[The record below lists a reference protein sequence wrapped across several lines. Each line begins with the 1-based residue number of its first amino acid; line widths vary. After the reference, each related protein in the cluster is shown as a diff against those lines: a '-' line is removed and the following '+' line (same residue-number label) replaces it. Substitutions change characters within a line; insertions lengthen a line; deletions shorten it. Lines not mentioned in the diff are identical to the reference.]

1 MNAPATLIIMT
12 SELAIFP
19 LNAVLFPGGVLPL
32 RVFEPRY
39 MDMVRDCMKTQSR
52 FGVCLIAQDSPT
64 ASEVMRKPGDAA
76 TPEAIGCSAEI
87 TQWDMPDLGVL
98 HISTRGHER
107 FRILQRRTEPNGLIR
122 AEVEMLAADPRVE
135 VAAEYGACAQLLA
148 RIIAELEE
156 QFDAAAKEGEP
167 PKPFPFAEPYDLADA
182 GWVANRLCE
191 VLQVPNKAKQKLM
204 ELPDG
209 NERLAIV
216 NTYLHQRKV
225 L

>member
-1 MNAPATLIIMT
+1 MT

-98 HISTRGHER
+98 HIATRGHER
-107 FRILQRRTEPNGLIR
+107 FRIVARRLEANGLIR
-122 AEVEMLAADPRVE
+122 AEVEWLAADPPAQVGTE
-135 VAAEYGACAQLLA
+135 HAACAQLLA

-156 QFDAAAKEGEP
+156 EFAAAPKEGSP
-167 PKPFPFAEPYDLADA
+167 VRPFPIGEPYRLDDA

-209 NERLAIV
+209 NERLSIV

>member
-1 MNAPATLIIMT
+1 MND
-12 SELAIFP
+12 LAIFP

-52 FGVCLIAQDSPT
+52 FGVCLIAQESLT
-64 ASEVMRKPGDAA
+64 KSEVMRKPGDAA
-76 TPEAIGCSAEI
+76 TPEAVGCTAEI
-87 TQWDMPDLGVL
+87 TQWDMQDLGVL
-98 HISTRGHER
+98 HISTRGHDR
-107 FRILQRRTEPNGLIR
+107 FRIRSRHVEPNGLIR
-122 AEVEMLAADPRVE
+122 AEVELIAADPYVE
-135 VAAEYGACAQLLA
+135 VPAEHGACAQLLA

-156 QFDAAAKEGEP
+156 EYEAATPTEGTP
-167 PKPFPFAEPYDLADA
+167 ARTFPFAQPYALNDA

-209 NERLAIV
+209 AERLAIV
-216 NTYLHQRKV
+216 NTYLRQRKV

>member
-1 MNAPATLIIMT
+1 MT

-64 ASEVMRKPGDAA
+64 KSEVMRKPGDAA
-76 TPEAIGCSAEI
+76 TPEAIGCTAEI

-98 HISTRGHER
+98 HITTRGHER
-107 FRILQRRTEPNGLIR
+107 FRILSKRTEPNGLIR
-122 AEVEMLAADPRVE
+122 AEVEMLAPDPHVE
-135 VAAEYGACAQLLA
+135 IAAEYSACAQLLA

-156 QFDAAAKEGEP
+156 QFESAQKDGEP
-167 PKPFPFAEPYDLADA
+167 RKPFPFAEPYDLADA
-182 GWVANRLCE
+182 AWVANRLCE

-209 NERLAIV
+209 GERLAIV
-216 NTYLHQRKV
+216 NTFLHQRKV

>member
-1 MNAPATLIIMT
+1 MT
-12 SELAIFP
+12 TELAIFP

-39 MDMVRDCMKTQSR
+39 MDMVRDCMKTHSR

-76 TPEAIGCSAEI
+76 TPEAIGCTAEI

-107 FRILQRRTEPNGLIR
+107 FRILSRRTESNGLIR
-122 AEVEMLAADPRVE
+122 AEVEMLAADPRAE
-135 VAAEYGACAQLLA
+135 VAPEYSACAQLLA

-156 QFDAAAKEGEP
+156 QFDAAAKDGEP
-167 PKPFPFAEPYDLADA
+167 RKPFPFAEPYDLADA

>member
-1 MNAPATLIIMT
+1 MFF
-12 SELAIFP
+12 ELGDDAREQ
-19 LNAVLFPGGVLPL
+19 LGAGAVFG
-32 RVFEPRY
+32 RDF
-39 MDMVRDCMKTQSR
+39 DVRI
-52 FGVCLIAQDSPT
+52 G
-64 ASEVMRKPGDAA
+64 RKHF
-76 TPEAIGCSAEI
+76 
-87 TQWDMPDLGVL
+87 DLGVL

>member
-1 MNAPATLIIMT
+1 M
-12 SELAIFP
+12 
-19 LNAVLFPGGVLPL
+19 LFPGGVLPL

-39 MDMVRDCMKTQSR
+39 MDMVRDCMKTHSR

-76 TPEAIGCSAEI
+76 TPEAIGCTAEI

-107 FRILQRRTEPNGLIR
+107 FRILRRRTEPNGLIR
-122 AEVEMLAADPRVE
+122 AEVEMLAADLRVE
-135 VAAEYGACAQLLA
+135 VAPEYSACAQLLA

-156 QFDAAAKEGEP
+156 QFDAAAKDGEP
-167 PKPFPFAEPYDLADA
+167 RKTFPFAEPYDLADA